1 MAEGNAG
8 RSGLR
13 SAAADLAPKLL
24 LTVFAAAITALLI
37 PWITGKWQDH
47 KQQLE
52 LRTTIASDMS
62 RAYTDVIVNGRFV
75 SRGLV
80 YSGSTVDSVDR
91 AASQTVW
98 SSALHDWLV
107 ESGRLTAE
115 LSGRY
120 PGHAITREW
129 REYVAAVSAYMLI
142 GAGGVPAERVEA
154 LATARRYLGDDAL
167 AWDPLST
174 KRPKTDL
181 KFRASFTAL
190 GSQLI
195 ARGDDLVQEEL
206 TLEPRV

>member
-8 RSGLR
+8 GRLGG
-13 SAAADLAPKLL
+13 AVADLAPKLV
-24 LTVFAAAITALLI
+24 LTIFAAAITALLI

-52 LRTTIASDMS
+52 LRTALASDMS

-75 SRGLV
+75 ARGLV
-80 YSGSTVDSVDR
+80 YSGSESNKVDR

-98 SSALHDWLV
+98 TTALHDWLV

-120 PGHAITREW
+120 PGHGITREW

-154 LATARRYLGDDAL
+154 LATAREYVGENAL
-167 AWDPLST
+167 AWGPLRT
-174 KRPKTDL
+174 KRPKSDL

-190 GSQLI
+190 GSRLI
-195 ARGDDLVQEEL
+195 ARGDTLVQEEL
-206 TLEPRV
+206 TLDPRV

>member
-8 RSGLR
+8 RLG
-13 SAAADLAPKLL
+13 AAVADLAPKLV

-52 LRTTIASDMS
+52 LRTALASDMS
-62 RAYTDVIVNGRFV
+62 RAYTDVIINGRFV
-75 SRGLV
+75 TRGLV
-80 YSGSTVDSVDR
+80 YSGSESDTVDR

-98 SSALHDWLV
+98 TTALHDWLV

-154 LATARRYLGDDAL
+154 LATAREYVGEDAL
-167 AWDPLST
+167 AWGPLRT
-174 KRPKTDL
+174 KRPKSDL

-190 GSQLI
+190 GSRLI
-195 ARGDDLVQEEL
+195 ARGDALVEQEL
-206 TLEPRV
+206 TLDPRV